1 MHVTHSSVPL
11 QYLSLVLAW
20 LLAGLWPVLV
30 ANAQAAPSDLET
42 TRSAQTVRYV
52 ERLLGEINLRR
63 EQAGVPTLT
72 LAPESANV
80 AADRYLAD
88 LTPPMLGAGIC
99 NHGAGSPARYG
110 WDYVA
115 ETGFAGAG
123 RGEVIACPDTTG
135 YWTPARLAQSW
146 WDSPVH
152 QRILYADPRA
162 SLVACGTYGLQRDGA
177 AYQTVACVT
186 YAES

>member
-1 MHVTHSSVPL
+1 MI
-11 QYLSLVLAW
+11 AW
-20 LLAGLWPVLV
+20 LLIGLWPALV
-30 ANAQAAPSDLET
+30 ANAQATQSDLET

-52 ERLLGEINLRR
+52 ERLLAEINLRR
-63 EQAGVPTLT
+63 EQAGVPTLV
-72 LAPESANV
+72 LAPERANV

-88 LTPPMLGAGIC
+88 LTPAMVASGTCG
-99 NHGAGSPARYG
+99 HGAGSPARYS

-115 ETGFAGAG
+115 ETGFPGVG
-123 RGEVIACPDTTG
+123 RGEVIACAEMTG
-135 YWTPARLAQSW
+135 HWTPARLAQSW

-162 SLVACGTYGLQRDGA
+162 SLVACGTYGPHRDGA

-186 YAES
+186 YTD